1 MRLVVLFF
9 LLHLFLSCNENLS
22 KSDYPI
28 KPVPFTDVNVTSGFW
43 HERME
48 TNRLV
53 TIPYDFKKCE
63 ETGRISNFA
72 KAGGLQDGEFEGIYF
87 NDSDV
92 LKVIEGAA
100 YSLSLHPDPELEA
113 YLDSVITLIAAA
125 QEEDGY
131 LYTNRTINPDKAADG
146 AGAERWTNLRIY
158 HELYNVGHMYEAAVA
173 HYQATGK
180 RSLLDVAI
188 KNADLVADVFGPGRN
203 MGVPGH
209 EEIEIGLVKLYR
221 VTGDQKYL
229 DLARFFI
236 DQRGNA
242 EGHDLY
248 GASAQDHLPVVEQS
262 EAVGHAVRAGYLYA
276 GMADVAALT
285 GKQDYID
292 ALGRIWDN
300 IVTKKLYITGGVGA
314 MRHGEGF
321 GANYVL
327 PNATA
332 YNETCAAIAMM
343 LMNHRLFLLHGH
355 GKYMDVFERIMYNGF
370 LSGISLEGNTF
381 FYPNPLEFDGK
392 YAFNQ
397 GQTGRSPWFDCSCCP
412 VNIVRILPSLPG
424 YVYAV
429 RDNDFYVNLYMQN
442 KSTIVLENQSVTIE
456 QKTNYPWDGTIQ
468 VSIDPEKT
476 GTFRIFLRIPGWL
489 RNQPVP
495 GDLYQYVQSNDSKA
509 TITINGQKY
518 PLSVQNGYA
527 EINRTWEAGDH
538 ISLKMPMAVRKV
550 ISHPKVEDNHK
561 RVALERGPLVYCAEG
576 IDNENQV
583 LNLVLDKDASFSAEQ
598 KPDLLGGITVIK
610 GKAGYSDDGARM
622 QVRDFTAIPYYAWA
636 HRGTGE
642 MNVWFPYDR
651 SVLQSSRP
659 ELSGRLRLKH

>member
-9 LLHLFLSCNENLS
+9 LLHLFLSCNANLS

-92 LKVIEGAA
+92 FKVIEGAA

-131 LYTNRTINPDKAADG
+131 LYTNRTINPEKAADG
-146 AGAERWTNLRIY
+146 AGAERWTNLRVY
-158 HELYNVGHMYEAAVA
+158 HELY
-173 HYQATGK
+173 
-180 RSLLDVAI
+180 
-188 KNADLVADVFGPGRN
+188 
-203 MGVPGH
+203 
-209 EEIEIGLVKLYR
+209 
-221 VTGDQKYL
+221 
-229 DLARFFI
+229 
-236 DQRGNA
+236 A

-248 GASAQDHLPVVEQS
+248 GASAQDHLPVVQQS

-285 GKQDYID
+285 GEQDYID
-292 ALGRIWDN
+292 ALGRIWHN

-343 LMNHRLFLLHGH
+343 LMNHRLFLLHGD
-355 GKYMDVFERIMYNGF
+355 GKYMDVFERILYNGF

-392 YAFNQ
+392 YAFNR
-397 GQTGRSPWFDCSCCP
+397 GKTGRSPWFDVSCCP

-429 RDNDFYVNLYMQN
+429 RDNDLYVNLYMQN
-442 KSTIVLENQSVTIE
+442 KSTIELENQPVTIE

-476 GTFRIFLRIPGWL
+476 GTFSIFLRIPGWL

-538 ISLKMPMAVRKV
+538 IRLKMPMAVGKV

-642 MNVWFPYDR
+642 MNVWFPYD
-651 SVLQSSRP
+651 
-659 ELSGRLRLKH
+659 